1 MGKPKQRGAF
11 GKARSRREEEA
22 PAAVFEPSGEEEQE
36 QEGVTTA
43 VWLSEDDR
51 VVVDVTGEEQVLERV
66 RILSF
71 PLVEVRGWQWRR
83 CAVCG
88 EDTRHEIHHPLD
100 LEGGL
105 SIECPSCG
113 AETRTKHSI
122 IGAQLVFTELR
133 AE

>member
-1 MGKPKQRGAF
+1 MGAKKQARGAF
-11 GKARSRREEEA
+11 GKARLRREEEA
-22 PAAVFEPSGEEEQE
+22 AAAAVFEPSDEEGQE
-36 QEGVTTA
+36 DVTTG

-51 VVVDVTGEEQVLERV
+51 VVVDVTGKESVMERV
-66 RILSF
+66 HILSF

-88 EDTRHEIHHPLD
+88 EETRHEIHHPLD

-105 SIECPSCG
+105 SIGCPSCG

-122 IGAQLVFTELR
+122 INAQLVFTELR